1 MGDRQVAVLIAEDGA
16 DAERLAELTVWLRQE
31 LIAHLPVE
39 AVTLERMEAPVG
51 AKGAG
56 AVMLGQLLVTFA
68 GSSVLVTLVQAVR
81 DWIMRHER
89 RSAKVQC
96 GDAVLEL
103 TGISEADQHRLIQ
116 EWLERCAGSTKA

>member
-39 AVTLERMEAPVG
+39 AVQLERAESPAG

-56 AVMLGQLLVTFA
+56 AVVLGQLLVTFA

-81 DWIMRHER
+81 DWLMRHER
-89 RSAKVQC
+89 RSAKLQC

-103 TGISEADQHRLIQ
+103 TGVSEADQQRLIE
-116 EWLERCAGSTKA
+116 EWLKRCAGSMRA